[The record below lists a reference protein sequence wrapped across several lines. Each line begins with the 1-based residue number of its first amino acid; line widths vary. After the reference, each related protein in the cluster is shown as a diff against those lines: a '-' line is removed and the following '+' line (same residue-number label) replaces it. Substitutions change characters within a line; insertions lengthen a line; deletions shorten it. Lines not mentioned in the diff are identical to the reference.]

1 MPWTRPALKK
11 WNSTMFQV
19 ISVMRNNSWQNYTR
33 YYFPRLVQTV
43 AEPIETGIYAMTWC
57 LSTYPAN
64 TTVTE
69 QMMNSSFAYPPVLRR
84 NYTKDFYQLTHGYM
98 NMTRCT
104 LNVTRNMTELF
115 LNSTYNLT
123 MTAVNITANLTRAIY
138 NLTFVVVNTTASFV
152 NGSLVNETIHHN
164 AHLPTYFYFNMMNFT
179 MNITDHTLNYTMC
192 MLNQTVHEYLN
203 RTLSPVFTT
212 WKTLKA
218 LSELKSED
226 IVEMLQPESKS

>member
-1 MPWTRPALKK
+1 M
-11 WNSTMFQV
+11 
-19 ISVMRNNSWQNYTR
+19 
-33 YYFPRLVQTV
+33 
-43 AEPIETGIYAMTWC
+43 
-57 LSTYPAN
+57 N
-64 TTVTE
+64 TT
-69 QMMNSSFAYPPVLRR
+69 
-84 NYTKDFYQLTHGYM
+84 KCFYQFTQGYM
-98 NMTRCT
+98 NMTGST

-164 AHLPTYFYFNMMNFT
+164 AHLPKYLYFSMMNFT
-179 MNITDHTLNYTMC
+179 MNITDHTLNYSMC
-192 MLNQTVHEYLN
+192 MLNQTVREYLN

-226 IVEMLQPESKS
+226 IVEMLQPKSKS

>member
-33 YYFPRLVQTV
+33 YYFPRLVRTV
-43 AEPIETGIYAMTWC
+43 AEPIENTVYFMTWY
-57 LSTYPAN
+57 LSTYQCN
-64 TTVTE
+64 VTVTE
-69 QMMNSSFAYPPVLRR
+69 QMMNSSFDYAPALRM
-84 NYTKDFYQLTHGYM
+84 NTTECFYQVTHGYM
-98 NMTRCT
+98 NMTGST
-104 LNVTRNMTELF
+104 LNVTRNVTELF

-123 MTAVNITANLTRAIY
+123 MTAVNIATNLTRAIY
-138 NLTFVVVNTTASFV
+138 NLTFVIVNTTASFV

-164 AHLPTYFYFNMMNFT
+164 AHFPKYVYFNMMNFT
-179 MNITDHTLNYTMC
+179 MNFTDHALNYTMC

-218 LSELKSED
+218 LSELKPED